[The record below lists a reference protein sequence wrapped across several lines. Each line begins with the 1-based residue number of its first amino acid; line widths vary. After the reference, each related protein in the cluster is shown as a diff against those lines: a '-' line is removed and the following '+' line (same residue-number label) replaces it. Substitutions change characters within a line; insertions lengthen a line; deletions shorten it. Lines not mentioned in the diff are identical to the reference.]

1 MSDIEFDDDGSERIK
16 VILVGNAWVGKTN
29 LIRVSTGKAFEENSA
44 VTLNVSFLTKK
55 MKIDDKYF
63 NLYLW
68 DTVGSEKLRAMTNL
82 FYKNSKIVIF
92 VYDITDENSFNDLN
106 VWVKDV
112 KSQIGDNFVKG
123 VVGNKNDLFVNEKV
137 NEIVAEKYAKSI
149 NAKFRTTSAKN
160 EPKGLEIFLE
170 ELLREYINNKE
181 KYINNDIPKNNIKI
195 KKNGVKEKKKCCLSK

>member
-1 MSDIEFDDDGSERIK
+1 MTDIEYEDDGSERLK

-29 LIRVSTGKAFEENSA
+29 LIKVTIGRPFEENSS

-55 MKIDDKYF
+55 MKIDDKYY
-63 NLYLW
+63 NLYIW

-92 VYDITDENSFNDLN
+92 VYDITDEQSFNDIAL
-106 VWVKDV
+106 WVNEV

-123 VVGNKNDLFVNEKV
+123 IIGNKNDLFENEKV
-137 NEIVAEKYAKSI
+137 NEIEAEKYAKSI
-149 NAKFRTTSAKN
+149 DAKFRITSAKK
-160 EPKGLEIFLE
+160 EPKGLEMFLE

-181 KYINNDIPKNNIKI
+181 KYINNDGPNNKVKII
-195 KKNGVKEKKKCCLSK
+195 KKKDKEKKKSCC

>member
-1 MSDIEFDDDGSERIK
+1 MTDIEYEDDGSERLK

-29 LIRVSTGKAFEENSA
+29 LIKVTIGRPFEENSS

-55 MKIDDKYF
+55 MKIDDKYY
-63 NLYLW
+63 NLYIW

-92 VYDITDENSFNDLN
+92 VYDITDEQSFNDIAL
-106 VWVKDV
+106 WVNEV

-123 VVGNKNDLFVNEKV
+123 IIGNKNDLYDNEKV
-137 NEIVAEKYAKSI
+137 NEIEAEKYAKSI
-149 NAKFRTTSAKN
+149 DAKFRITSAKK
-160 EPKGLEIFLE
+160 EPKGLEMFLE

-181 KYINNDIPKNNIKI
+181 KYINNDGPNNKVKII
-195 KKNGVKEKKKCCLSK
+195 KKKDKEQKKSCC